1 MNTKIALHFDTD
13 DLKSLEDT
21 LMRALVRAIRMT
33 AKEGLFGAPRDEPP
47 ELPRAVVFAPAPQ
60 AQPAK
65 PEKRKRRS
73 AADVCKTVTS
83 RPEGFITTD
92 AAAKL
97 LGGTQADKTTIG
109 QWVLDRKVA
118 GVIVQ
123 GTGETPTKFLDGRL
137 YVDKQG
143 VIARNRQNRVE
154 PDKLVV
160 LRAQDDHRRAQA

>member
-1 MNTKIALHFDTD
+1 LNTKISLHFDAD

-33 AKEGLFGAPRDEPP
+33 VREGLFGTAPEPEP
-47 ELPRAVVFAPAPQ
+47 APPPRATTFAPVPPKQ
-60 AQPAK
+60 E

-109 QWVLDRKVA
+109 QWVLDRKIA

-123 GTGETPTKFLDGRL
+123 GTGETPTKCLDGRL
-137 YVDKQG
+137 YVDKQA
-143 VIARNRQNRVE
+143 VITRNRQNRVD

-160 LRAQDDHRRAQA
+160 LRAHEDHRARA